1 MIIMPVMKKEELKRI
16 IDENNLR
23 SIDDIGDLLT
33 QLEKEMIEEV
43 LQGELNTRLGY
54 SRYDYENKNT
64 ENSRNGYTSK
74 EVYGKTGN
82 FKISRLC

>member
-1 MIIMPVMKKEELKRI
+1 MPVMKKEELKRI